1 MEGGESG
8 KDQRTGAY
16 AVRGESEKGQGSEDA
31 AAEHHRR
38 GCGEDGSALSCNNYS
53 YFSRAINSLL
63 ERAQKRCADDKV
75 WQKEQREYKRL
86 MLKAKAAYREDL
98 ETSSQ
103 ETGDGH

>member
-1 MEGGESG
+1 MAFVLLIASG
-8 KDQRTGAY
+8 KDQRTAAY
-16 AVRGESEKGQGSEDA
+16 ADEGEAGSEDA
-31 AAEHHRR
+31 AAEHHRC
-38 GCGEDGSALSCNNYS
+38 GCGEDASALSCNTCS
-53 YFSRAINSLL
+53 YFSRAMNSLL

>member
-1 MEGGESG
+1 M
-8 KDQRTGAY
+8 
-16 AVRGESEKGQGSEDA
+16 
-31 AAEHHRR
+31 
-38 GCGEDGSALSCNNYS
+38 
-53 YFSRAINSLL
+53 NSLL